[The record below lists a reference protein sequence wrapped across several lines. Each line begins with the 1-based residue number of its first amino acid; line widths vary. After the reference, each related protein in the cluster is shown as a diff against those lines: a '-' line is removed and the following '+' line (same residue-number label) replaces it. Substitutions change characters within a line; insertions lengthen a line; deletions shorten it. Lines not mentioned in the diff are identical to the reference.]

1 MLEKFEDRIAK
12 WVAREHKSKEQQQLA
27 TGIFFFL
34 TKFLYCFFFSSLPQ
48 TVLMSKGDKEVV
60 MVVFNKTSDWKIVC
74 MLLGA
79 ITKWLA

>member
-1 MLEKFEDRIAK
+1 MLENFEDRIAK
-12 WVAREHKSKEQQQLA
+12 WVAGEHKSKEQQLLA
-27 TGIFFFL
+27 TGIFL
-34 TKFLYCFFFSSLPQ
+34 TKFLYCFFFLPQ
-48 TVLMSKGDKEVV
+48 TVLMSKGDKEIV